1 MYGGGRSDS
10 STVATRQQA
19 INTAYDRLVQGAE
32 LRRKYLEEA
41 IRLFGLIR
49 ECDEVEVWIREKVSM
64 VAGTVTMHLC
74 MQNCFKIYPMF
85 DNGSCRGVARGGCSS
100 CTQSVSDYLAEHP
113 LFFWSCCSELA
124 SRQVNL

>member
-49 ECDEVEVWIREKVSM
+49 ECDEVEVWIREKVG
-64 VAGTVTMHLC
+64 VVTGSV
-74 MQNCFKIYPMF
+74 NYAPMPDAKLLLKYIAPF
-85 DNGSCRGVARGGCSS
+85 MMC
-100 CTQSVSDYLAEHP
+100 L
-113 LFFWSCCSELA
+113 
-124 SRQVNL
+124 